1 MSLGLDL
8 ERLRETSVGISEVQ
22 TRIIENQAEIDEQ
35 LIDANRYE
43 LSLLTIILMMTIFC
57 LLMNCAY

>member
-22 TRIIENQAEIDEQ
+22 VRIIENQAEIDEQ

-57 LLMNCAY
+57 LLMSCAY